1 MMNVVYQCVNDR
13 LCYCKGTT
21 FFAKK
26 QLFYHLYVG
35 IIVLCIGI
43 ICYFIVK
50 KEVLFFSIFLIFM
63 PFIKIYF

>member
-21 FFAKK
+21 FFAKM
-26 QLFYHLYVG
+26 QLFYRLYVG

-50 KEVLFFSIFLIFM
+50 KEVLFFSIFLFFNT
-63 PFIKIYF
+63 FIRLLF